1 MTQAEAV
8 KETIRRLGGFATLKD
23 IYKHIREIKDCQWK
37 TLTPDA
43 TVRRIVQKDKEIIR
57 LKPGLYMLA
66 EFQGKISASLP
77 TIVQISNSIVH
88 IDNIH

>member
-1 MTQAEAV
+1 MTQAQAV
-8 KETIRRLGGFATLKD
+8 KETIRRLGGIATLKD
-23 IYKHIREIKDCQWK
+23 IYKHIHKIKDCQWK

-66 EFQGKISASLP
+66 EFQSKISPTLP